1 MRDTRVRQRTE
12 KAGGDLAPE
21 LEIKLYR
28 ALLRIRRTEETL
40 AELYKEKEMRT
51 PTHFGIGQEAV
62 AVGVCEALEKTDVAY
77 SHHRCHTHYLAKG
90 GSLLGLAAEL
100 YGRVDGCSQGRGG
113 SVHLTAPGVGFAG
126 SSPILG
132 EGVALAV
139 GSALAFKMD
148 GVRRVATTFFG
159 EATFEE
165 GITYECLN
173 YASVNKLAVLFVCEN
188 NRYSTES
195 PLSMRQPPG
204 TDLCDRV
211 RAFKIPT
218 RHVDG
223 NDVAEVYRA
232 ATAAVEGIRSGS
244 GPFFLECDTYRWRE
258 HVGPMFDHELGRTYR
273 TREEVEEWMTRNCPV
288 KRGAERLKSR
298 GIATEQDL
306 QAWLKGV
313 EDEIALAVAT
323 AKASPWPDPKTL
335 FDNVY

>member
-1 MRDTRVRQRTE
+1 MKRTAIPRS
-12 KAGGDLAPE
+12 KNATSDLAPE
-21 LEIKLYR
+21 LDISLYKS
-28 ALLRIRRTEETL
+28 LLRVRRVEETL

-62 AVGVCEALEKTDVAY
+62 AVGVCEALKEKDVVY

-139 GSALAFKMD
+139 GSSLAFKMD
-148 GVRRVATTFFG
+148 NATRIAVTFFG

-173 YASVNKLAVLFVCEN
+173 YASVNKLPVLFVCEN
-188 NRYSTES
+188 NLYSTES
-195 PLSMRQPPG
+195 PRSVRQPPG
-204 TDLCDRV
+204 TDLCERV
-211 RAFKIPT
+211 RAFKIAT
-218 RHVDG
+218 KHVDG
-223 NDVAEVYRA
+223 NDVTAVYRA
-232 ATAAVEGIRSGS
+232 AKAAAESVRGGA

-258 HVGPMFDHELGRTYR
+258 HVGPMFDHEMSRTYR
-273 TREEVEEWMTRNCPV
+273 SREELEEWMKKCPV
-288 KRGAERLKSR
+288 KRSAARLKSR
-298 GIATEQDL
+298 GIATDADL
-306 QAWLKGV
+306 DSWLKEV
-313 EDEIALAVAT
+313 EDEIASAVAK